1 MCHSCAAPY
10 VGARGTGG
18 HTRSTCAFGRKS
30 RSAGTGKIFFRND
43 QLTMARASPCQLIV
57 RDRGMKNRRPR
68 PAWRAAGAR
77 AETRCA
83 ERDHGV
89 AGANAAH
96 ISAHAITSCD
106 AAQISPMHWIF
117 HARRRFVERGARCA
131 LFMLLAL
138 RRLSRAFDPSVGRLL
153 VTGTFSAVDA
163 FFLHARPAEER
174 VLCCGWSQHS
184 PRISRR
190 AIAPWDVANAN
201 AQHPS
206 AGRRPPDGARPRALS
221 RARGR

>member
-1 MCHSCAAPY
+1 MPYSAQGSVCHSCAAPY

-30 RSAGTGKIFFRND
+30 RSAGTGKIFFRKD

-131 LFMLLAL
+131 LFMSGTL
-138 RRLSRAFDPSVGRLL
+138 REKSEPTPYPRQVPVFSRLRGRLPI
-153 VTGTFSAVDA
+153 T
-163 FFLHARPAEER
+163 
-174 VLCCGWSQHS
+174 CC
-184 PRISRR
+184 
-190 AIAPWDVANAN
+190 ATTTVYMYV
-201 AQHPS
+201 
-206 AGRRPPDGARPRALS
+206 
-221 RARGR
+221 

>member
-18 HTRSTCAFGRKS
+18 HTRSTYAFGRKS

-43 QLTMARASPCQLIV
+43 QLTMARASPCRLIV

-83 ERDHGV
+83 GRNHGV
-89 AGANAAH
+89 AGADAARISAHTIISCDAAH
-96 ISAHAITSCD
+96 ISPTR
-106 AAQISPMHWIF
+106 PIF

-131 LFMLLAL
+131 LFMLGTL
-138 RRLSRAFDPSVGRLL
+138 REKSEPSPYPRQVPDFSRLR
-153 VTGTFSAVDA
+153 
-163 FFLHARPAEER
+163 
-174 VLCCGWSQHS
+174 
-184 PRISRR
+184 
-190 AIAPWDVANAN
+190 
-201 AQHPS
+201 
-206 AGRRPPDGARPRALS
+206 GRRPIVCMCAL
-221 RARGR
+221 RQRLAAPFLLCDFILTH

>member
-18 HTRSTCAFGRKS
+18 HTRSTCAFGRES

-43 QLTMARASPCQLIV
+43 QLTMARASPCPLIV

-83 ERDHGV
+83 EHDHGV

-131 LFMLLAL
+131 LFMLGTL
-138 RRLSRAFDPSVGRLL
+138 REKSEPSPYPRQVPDFSRLR
-153 VTGTFSAVDA
+153 
-163 FFLHARPAEER
+163 
-174 VLCCGWSQHS
+174 
-184 PRISRR
+184 
-190 AIAPWDVANAN
+190 
-201 AQHPS
+201 
-206 AGRRPPDGARPRALS
+206 GRRPITCNERETAAPSAPSVAVPWRRCVS
-221 RARGR
+221 RL

>member
-1 MCHSCAAPY
+1 MAKWGCRGAEGSADRSRIYAFPAACSCAPAQRRSPAHTAHTDCRTVPRGRCAIPAPRHTL
-10 VGARGTGG
+10 GHAALGG

-83 ERDHGV
+83 EHDHGV

-117 HARRRFVERGARCA
+117 HARRRFVEGGARCA
-131 LFMLLAL
+131 LFMPGTL
-138 RRLSRAFDPSVGRLL
+138 REKSEPTPYPRQVPVFSRLR
-153 VTGTFSAVDA
+153 
-163 FFLHARPAEER
+163 
-174 VLCCGWSQHS
+174 
-184 PRISRR
+184 
-190 AIAPWDVANAN
+190 
-201 AQHPS
+201 
-206 AGRRPPDGARPRALS
+206 GRRPIACMLWVGAPLAY
-221 RARGR
+221 